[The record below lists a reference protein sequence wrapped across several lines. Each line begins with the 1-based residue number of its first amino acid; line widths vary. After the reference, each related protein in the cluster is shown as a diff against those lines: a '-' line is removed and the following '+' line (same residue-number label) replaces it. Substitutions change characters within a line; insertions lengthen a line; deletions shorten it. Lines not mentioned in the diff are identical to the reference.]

1 MPVLYALVI
10 LMQLANTPTGL
21 LKKWAGDKDMIMA
34 AFFFWHLGTP
44 EQKTKDGLFR
54 GLLYTILNADPSLI
68 PLLLPEMWQEAYSVV
83 TWRERQYEEDRL
95 MEEVRQQS
103 DDHATEEPDQGAS
116 TREEEEQG
124 YIQIHEINRRV
135 KEKRS
140 HAATAL
146 RTLREGRKDLNHRVR
161 PILKFPSTRDMV
173 EAFQRLKREQ
183 TRHKFCFFIDGLD
196 EYAGDLLSG
205 TDIILSLASNDNR
218 GDSDKI
224 KIIVSS
230 RPIPACVQAFS
241 GKKKL
246 QLHDVTRGDIEAYV
260 DDTIRS
266 HGYIEKIIAIDEP
279 CVSGILSDLVE
290 KASGVFLWVVLACR
304 SLLEGFAAY
313 DYPQELRRRV
323 DELPPELELLFKHM
337 LDKMEKRYQRLAAKL
352 LRVCYQA
359 RLNEDARRQAW
370 AADPTAPRRVKVSE
384 DDETVLG
391 LSTIGLALLDEYG
404 FDLERPPAGRALS
417 GPEIYAKCEMFD
429 ARLRSRCC
437 GLLETRRLETLA
449 DSTVEFMH
457 RSVFEFLSSENVLD
471 LPCLQVDEG
480 TSRFEPNAVLSR
492 MYLHVMPL
500 ARHSARLKVCASG
513 SLVSLRYSTAGAQA
527 RMSMLQQFS
536 RVTFEMI
543 QDVSDGEPTLAF
555 FKQITGHFPKPN
567 RKSET
572 TLALL
577 LAAEL
582 GMTELVLRH
591 AATCPEP
598 SRTPL
603 LYHAVGRPYTR
614 CLPIWRLPIPPE
626 MIRHL
631 LSGPVPRCSP
641 NGRFNNS
648 GDQLTPWTCWL
659 RHMQQ
664 SKIDTE
670 PASAFE
676 EVTRLFVEAGAD
688 VTARL
693 PNGVVHKSLES
704 LIRWR
709 ILEAGSEITKGEVL
723 GNSPA
728 HPLAERCDQVLRM
741 VEARRCELQNRSQG
755 GSWVGQC
762 IVS

>member
-1 MPVLYALVI
+1 
-10 LMQLANTPTGL
+10 MQSANVSTGL
-21 LKKWAGDKDMIMA
+21 LETWAGDKELITA

-44 EQKTKDGLFR
+44 EQKSKEGLFR
-54 GLLYTILNADPSLI
+54 SLLYTILDADPSLI
-68 PLLLPEMWQEAYSVV
+68 AHILPEMWEDAYAVV
-83 TWRERQYEEDRL
+83 TWRERKFQEEFL
-95 MEEVRQQS
+95 LNETRQPTDECVNEDQ
-103 DDHATEEPDQGAS
+103 DQGFS
-116 TREEEEQG
+116 TSEEEE
-124 YIQIHEINRRV
+124 YIRVQDVNRVVEETRT
-135 KEKRS
+135 
-140 HAATAL
+140 HAPTAR
-146 RTLREGRKDLNHRVR
+146 RTRRFGRKDLNHSAR
-161 PILKFPSTRDMV
+161 PILKVPSTEEMV
-173 EAFQRLKREQ
+173 EAFQRLKRQQ

-196 EYAGDLLSG
+196 EYAGDHLSG
-205 TDIILSLASNDNR
+205 TDIILSLASNDNQE
-218 GDSDKI
+218 DSDKI

-241 GKKKL
+241 RKKRL
-246 QLHDVTRGDIEAYV
+246 QLHDITRGDIEAYV

-266 HGYIEKIIAIDEP
+266 HEYIAKISAMDEE

-323 DELPPELELLFKHM
+323 DELPPELELLFQHM
-337 LDKMEKRYQRLAAKL
+337 LDKMEKRYQLLAAKL

-370 AADPTAPRRVKVSE
+370 AADSAAPKRSKLSA

-404 FDLERPPAGRALS
+404 FDLERLPDGRALS
-417 GPEIYAKCEMFD
+417 GHEIYGKCEMFD

-500 ARHSARLKVCASG
+500 VTRSARLKLCASG
-513 SLVSLRYSTAGAQA
+513 SLVSLRYSLIGHGAK
-527 RMSMLQQFS
+527 MNMLQQFS
-536 RVTFEMI
+536 RVTFGI
-543 QDVSDGEPTLAF
+543 IPTANHGKASLAF
-555 FKQITGHFPKPN
+555 FEQIKGHFPSPTLK
-567 RKSET
+567 RES

-582 GMTELVLRH
+582 GMTEVVLQY
-591 AATCPEP
+591 AAKSNEP
-598 SRTPL
+598 STTL
-603 LYHAVGRPYTR
+603 LLHHAVGRPYTR
-614 CLPIWRLPIPPE
+614 CLPIWRLPMPPE
-626 MIRHL
+626 MIKYL
-631 LSGPVPRCSP
+631 LSGPSP
-641 NGRFNNS
+641 KYDPNERFYNS
-648 GDQLTPWTCWL
+648 GDHLTPWTCWL

-664 SKIDTE
+664 SKIDSE
-670 PASAFE
+670 PPSAIE
-676 EVTRLFVEAGAD
+676 EITRLFIEAGAD
-688 VTARL
+688 VTGRL
-693 PNGVVHKSLES
+693 PNSVLHKSLAS

-709 ILEAGSEITKGEVL
+709 LLEAGSQLTKVEMLDNAPV
-723 GNSPA
+723 
-728 HPLAERCDQVLRM
+728 HPLAKRCDDILLL
-741 VEARRCELQNRSQG
+741 VEARRHELRIAEAKRREVEDQPQES
-755 GSWVGQC
+755 SWIGQC
-762 IVS
+762 VMS